1 MKITT
6 QVIQVFEPA
15 MCCSTGV
22 CGPEVDPKLV
32 QFAADLDWLK
42 SEGVLVQRYNL
53 SQNPGAF
60 VDNELICSTLAARG
74 GAVLP
79 ILLLNGKEA
88 LSGRYPDRSELAALA
103 KVEFKEAT
111 AAAKSGC
118 GCDDGCC

>member
-1 MKITT
+1 
-6 QVIQVFEPA
+6 

-22 CGPEVDPKLV
+22 CGPEVDPKLM
-32 QFAADLDWLK
+32 QFAADLNWLK
-42 SEGVLVQRYNL
+42 SEGLLVQRYNL

-74 GAVLP
+74 ASALP

-103 KVEFKEAT
+103 KVEFKEA